1 LPPEIDFI
9 KRKNDYNRLA
19 QAILLKYFQ
28 EYSRF
33 PEKLDD
39 IPQDALV
46 WVSEQLGLSPDLIKL
61 FDWQG
66 RTGMRYRSQIRAW
79 LGFRPNTL
87 ADQEELHNW
96 LMESALPQEHRL
108 LHLEQIAYQHLK
120 DQLVEPPTAGRVKRL
135 VHSAI
140 HRYERKFFRE
150 TAKRITAETE
160 NRLRQL
166 VHKKREIAINESLA
180 EDEFQ
185 DDPLDYPI
193 HELRSDAGE
202 AKVKTIKAVAARL
215 KYLQQIALPG
225 QLFAEYPTRFLQ
237 QYAQQAALESLSHLQ
252 RHQTEQT
259 ITLLA
264 AFCWVRQRELTD
276 QLIELVIQLL
286 NRIRLKAK
294 QRVEQELLVDFIRV
308 GGKQLLYRLATAMW
322 DNPDGII
329 RDVLFPLIGE
339 DRLYQLVEEAK
350 RTGNYYQS
358 VLREYARYLS
368 MKNRRGTG
376 VLNQAHSR

>member
-1 LPPEIDFI
+1 MTFKHTLGESIVDAYTLLPPEIDFI

-66 RTGMRYRSQIRAW
+66 RTGMRYRSQIRTW

-96 LMESALPQEHRL
+96 LLKNALPQEHRFS
-108 LHLEQIAYQHLK
+108 HLEQIAYQRLK
-120 DQLVEPPTAGRVKRL
+120 EQLIEPPTAGRMKRL
-135 VHSAI
+135 VLSVI
-140 HRYERKFFRE
+140 HQYEREFFSE
-150 TAKRITAETE
+150 TAKRIPLEIQ

-166 VHKKREIAINESLA
+166 VHKKREIAIDESWA
-180 EDEFQ
+180 EDEPQ

-202 AKVKTIKAVAARL
+202 AKVKTIKTVASRL
-215 KYLQQIALPG
+215 KYLQQIKLPEKI
-225 QLFAEYPTRFLQ
+225 FAEYSMRFLQ
-237 QYAQQAALESLSHLQ
+237 QYAQRAVLESISHL
-252 RHQTEQT
+252 H
-259 ITLLA
+259 
-264 AFCWVRQRELTD
+264 
-276 QLIELVIQLL
+276 
-286 NRIRLKAK
+286 
-294 QRVEQELLVDFIRV
+294 
-308 GGKQLLYRLATAMW
+308 
-322 DNPDGII
+322 
-329 RDVLFPLIGE
+329 
-339 DRLYQLVEEAK
+339 
-350 RTGNYYQS
+350 
-358 VLREYARYLS
+358 
-368 MKNRRGTG
+368 
-376 VLNQAHSR
+376 